1 MNILW
6 ILIISPSKVTLFQE
20 KHKFERRAK
29 FNVMNALVV
38 DSNDNRRQ
46 SLRRLENFLLLRIKI
61 TLDQSILLS
70 LRDYGD
76 IANLDLS
83 EGLLDKLDRL
93 QNLCIRYASFR
104 ICLFDTLL
112 DSENTTT
119 CLISG
124 VSKEKLIICLL
135 FNSLFN
141 SSASIYLSE
150 RFSYLAAGSQYRLR

>member
-6 ILIISPSKVTLFQE
+6 ILIITPSKVTLFQE

-38 DSNDNRRQ
+38 DSNDN
-46 SLRRLENFLLLRIKI
+46 RRLENFLLLRIKI

-124 VSKEKLIICLL
+124 VS
-135 FNSLFN
+135 
-141 SSASIYLSE
+141 
-150 RFSYLAAGSQYRLR
+150 